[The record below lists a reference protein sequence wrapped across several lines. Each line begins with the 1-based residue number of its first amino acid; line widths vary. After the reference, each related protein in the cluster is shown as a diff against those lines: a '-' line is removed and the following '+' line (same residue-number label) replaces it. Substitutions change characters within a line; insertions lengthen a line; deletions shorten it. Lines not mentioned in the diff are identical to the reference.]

1 MDISKL
7 DWTPLYLSG
16 KLSIVTTVILLV
28 LAAPLAYFLAFSRF
42 KAKFLC
48 SAVINLP
55 LVLPPTVL
63 GFYLL
68 IVMKPG
74 GFMGSAWEWFGNTSL
89 LFSFSG
95 IVFASLIYS
104 LPFAVTPMQTAFAKI
119 NIRHIESAK
128 VLGLSATSTFFRVIL
143 PNSLNGIFASGILV
157 FVHTLGEF
165 GVILMVGGSIPGK
178 TKVSSIAIYE
188 AVESL
193 RYDEAGIMSLVL
205 LLICYIVLIT
215 VNLLSEKN
223 GYGT

>member
-1 MDISKL
+1 MDINKI

-42 KAKFLC
+42 RAKFLC
-48 SAVINLP
+48 SALINLP

-74 GFMGSAWEWFGNTSL
+74 GFVGSVWERFSDTSL
-89 LFSFSG
+89 LFSFPG

-104 LPFAVTPMQTAFAKI
+104 LPFAVTPMLTAFAKVD
-119 NIRHIESAK
+119 IRHIESAK
-128 VLGLSATSTFFRVIL
+128 VLGLSSTAAFFRVIL

-188 AVESL
+188 AVEAL
-193 RYDEAGIMSLVL
+193 RYGEAGFMSLVL
-205 LLICYIVLIT
+205 LLICYIVLIM
-215 VNLLSEKN
+215 VNRLSEKN
-223 GYGT
+223 SYGT